1 MTTKIIYDVIDTAA
15 VTAIAGA
22 SGVKVSSIVY
32 PGIETATNTA
42 GGETINLTGSGFQS
56 TPNIIVGG
64 TSASVVTFISSTQI
78 SFTAPPMAAGTYVIY
93 VVNPDGG
100 TAISIPG
107 ISYHGVPQWTT
118 AAGSLGSVYEYSS
131 ISNTVVATST
141 DTVSY
146 SLVSGTLPTG
156 STLNSSTGL
165 ISGTSPAETNSTTF
179 SFVIGAADAE
189 NQVTTRSF
197 SLTINPDVV
206 TWNSPSSGSTY
217 SSYTNSA
224 IANVTMSATSAA
236 GQSITYTA
244 NSLPTGL
251 SITGANIAG
260 TPTVAGSSSTLLTAT
275 AANTGKTATNTI
287 NWVISIAN
295 DTYFPYV
302 SLLLNGENATTSYVS
317 DASTNNFAL
326 SVTGSATPNRFSPL
340 WGNGYYGVSFDGSSG
355 MYLTIAANSAF
366 DFNTAD
372 YTVEGWI
379 YLTSSAAGPYTIF
392 SAGSNSAAANG
403 LGIYCK
409 SLKLQ
414 LGAGTGS
421 VYLTQSNTISVSTWT
436 HFALVRQSGT
446 TTLYVNGTSVA
457 STSSSYSWNPGATYN
472 AYIGQWIDAT
482 SFTWFGYISNLRV
495 VKGTA
500 LYTSA
505 FTPST
510 SPLTAISGTTLL
522 TCQNNNFTDN
532 STNAFTITPN
542 GTVKVVPNQPFGAL
556 PSGVNN
562 YGSSLFDG
570 STGYLTTNG
579 STLSL
584 GTGDFTIEAWVYQPV
599 VNSNNGIFQL
609 SGTSGGF
616 QGNQTTN
623 IALAWNSTG
632 WTIYAANSNP
642 YTTGALQAGTWYHVA
657 LVRQS
662 GYTKFYVNGV
672 SQGGTILNA
681 TTGFADSTNYTGT
694 YLEIGGYYST
704 SYLANMYVSNFRIV
718 KGTAVYT
725 SNFTPP
731 TTPLTAIANT
741 SLLTLQNKQGINNNI
756 FYDDSSSNLAITRY
770 GSVTQGALSPFTDN
784 WSLYTDGSAS
794 YAYVPYSST
803 RALGTGDFSIECF
816 VNIIKQPADYT
827 RIWSHQGNY
836 GYSGN
841 VGIELAFSTV
851 DTIMQTIID
860 GNSTSYY
867 YANLTSGP
875 SAWKNTW
882 AHVVV
887 TRQSGT
893 LRIFLNGMLQGVAT
907 GATQN
912 INGTAPTSF
921 GTNAQLGGDL
931 TQMYLSNFRICTGSV
946 PTSYQTS
953 STTTGTTIFTTPTT
967 TLTTSSQGASNVT
980 LLLFTTNRFLDAS
993 INNFAVT
1000 TVSNPQ
1006 IVKYSPFSHVITTPT
1021 NYSGYFRSNTSN
1033 DRLTFPS
1040 SSAYDLS
1047 GGTWTIEFWMY
1058 PTSTL
1063 TTCRFLLF
1071 GSNGSQQAYYI
1082 ILNSDGSISANI
1094 PYTSV
1099 TGVSTSA
1106 GAYTLNTWTHVA
1118 LVCNA
1123 GSAIF
1128 YVNGVVKSSAI
1139 TITLPTSGAVPLY
1152 IGYDTAYGGQYNGYL
1167 SNLRVVKGTA
1177 VYTGAFTTP
1186 TNSLTAIANTSILTL
1201 QSNMFGDTSS
1211 NAAVATLTGAPL
1223 ISTFNP
1229 FNTPTVST
1237 YISYDPSTFG
1247 GSMYFNGTS
1256 DYLQAPTGP
1265 AFQFAG
1271 NFTIEAWVYSFT
1283 ATGGSAY
1290 NTIFDT
1296 RATNTS
1302 STTGIIYNLNP
1313 SGYLNFYINGTN
1325 YASGTPLGAY
1335 TWTHAALVRNG
1346 STITLYQNGVPVA
1359 STSYATSLSSGY
1371 AWIGSVAG
1379 TNSSA
1384 YWNGYISNL
1393 RVVNGVAIYTSSFMP
1408 SMAPLTSTPQTSL
1421 LLLGT
1426 NGGIIDK
1433 GSKNDLVSVVASVAN
1448 ATYKYGS
1455 GSLAFNNSTAYLL
1468 VPPTINLEF
1477 GSSDFTIEFWWY
1489 PTVTTRQ
1496 ALYHGSFGTD
1506 FSIAIDYNG
1515 TGTNKMGI
1523 WASSNGTS
1531 WNLINADSG
1540 GNGVGTTTPT
1550 QNSWNHIAYV
1560 RSGTTWMLFV
1570 NGNRDLNLTGL
1581 SGSIIS
1587 RVSSQKA
1594 IGVWWNTTAM
1604 GMASGYIDDLRITK
1618 GYARYTTAF
1627 TPPSS
1632 AFITR

>member
-251 SITGANIAG
+251 SITGSNIAG

-302 SLLLNGENATTSYVS
+302 PLLLNGENATTSYIA

-326 SVTGSATPNRFSPL
+326 TVNGSATPNRFNPL
-340 WGNGYYGVSFDGSSG
+340 WGNGYYGVSFDGSTG
-355 MYLTIAANSAF
+355 YLTVPSGSVSGISTGSFTIEGWFYSLDFTTRTTYFQRLWSFGTGLANDVTVNLDNSGYIVYRNNDSVLITSSIAASLNSW
-366 DFNTAD
+366 
-372 YTVEGWI
+372 YHV
-379 YLTSSAAGPYTIF
+379 
-392 SAGSNSAAANG
+392 
-403 LGIYCK
+403 
-409 SLKLQ
+409 
-414 LGAGTGS
+414 
-421 VYLTQSNTISVSTWT
+421 
-436 HFALVRQSGT
+436 ALVRNAST
-446 TTLYVNGTSVA
+446 TTLYLNGVNVG
-457 STSSSYSWNPGATYN
+457 STSTSNNLSSQSSNPLN
-472 AYIGQWIDAT
+472 IGNESGSTRGGYFI
-482 SFTWFGYISNLRV
+482 GYISNFRV
-495 VKGTA
+495 VVGTPV
-500 LYTSA
+500 YTST
-505 FTPST
+505 FTPPIG
-510 SPLTAISGTTLL
+510 PLTAISGTTLL
-522 TCQNNNFTDN
+522 TCLNNNFTDS
-532 STNAFTITPN
+532 STSALAITPN

-556 PSGVNN
+556 PSAVQG
-562 YGSSLFDG
+562 YGSGLFDG
-570 STGYLTTNG
+570 STGYLTAPSTSDQFG
-579 STLSL
+579 SNN
-584 GTGDFTIEAWVYQPV
+584 FTIEGWFYFTSFSPLPQILSGYNNTSSYNYALYMGSAGNMTYYLSSNGSSWNIASGVSMGATIV
-599 VNSNNGIFQL
+599 VNV
-609 SGTSGGF
+609 
-616 QGNQTTN
+616 
-623 IALAWNSTG
+623 
-632 WTIYAANSNP
+632 
-642 YTTGALQAGTWYHVA
+642 WYHIA
-657 LVRQS
+657 LVRN
-662 GYTKFYVNGV
+662 GNTFTPYINGV
-672 SQGGTILNA
+672 AGTPTTSSSAINANSSSMYIGAAYGGNYL
-681 TTGFADSTNYTGT
+681 TGY
-694 YLEIGGYYST
+694 I
-704 SYLANMYVSNFRIV
+704 SNIRVVI
-718 KGTAVYT
+718 GTAVYT
-725 SNFTPP
+725 SAFTPP
-731 TTPLTAIANT
+731 TSSLTAIANT
-741 SLLTLQNKQGINNNI
+741 SLLTLQNKQSNNNNL
-756 FYDDSSSNLAITRY
+756 FFDDSTTNTAITRY

-836 GYSGN
+836 GNSGN

-851 DTIMQTIID
+851 DTTMGTIID

-867 YANLTSGP
+867 SANLTSGP

-1346 STITLYQNGVPVA
+1346 STITLYQNGVPEA